1 MKIYNSHLIGAS
13 NVSSSM
19 GNILYSQFTGSFKG
33 DGSGLT
39 NIIFS
44 SPFSCSILPFTAS
57 GELTSFSI
65 GSISSPWKS
74 LNISTASLNFI
85 NDGEVYVSLT
95 GGRNKLI
102 ITNAYIGTSSFGFD
116 NTNPVII
123 RNSIS
128 DIKISVTGSVDVIGD
143 GSKTIHRISSAS
155 FEAHKIDSDGVLVLG
170 SFTYTPTARAGG
182 LFYSASNLFVGS

>member
-1 MKIYNSHLIGAS
+1 MKIYNSHLIGAT
-13 NVSSSM
+13 NISSSM
-19 GNILYSQFTGSFKG
+19 GNISYSQFTGSFKG
-33 DGSGLT
+33 DGSGLI
-39 NIIFS
+39 NINFPSPIS
-44 SPFSCSILPFTAS
+44 SSILPFTAS
-57 GELTSFSI
+57 GELTSFSL

-85 NDGEVYVSLT
+85 NNEEVFVNLT

-116 NTNPVII
+116 SNNPVII

-143 GSKTIHRISSAS
+143 GSKTIHRISSGS
-155 FEAHKIDSDGVLVLG
+155 FEAYKIDSDGVLVLG
-170 SFTYTPTARAGG
+170 SFSYTPSARVGG
-182 LFYSASNLFVGS
+182 LFFSASNLFVGS